1 MKKRPVDNYKIAR
14 SNLLLMLV
22 LTTINIALMYFESDT
37 YLLFSAT
44 VPMFFA
50 VLGFAA
56 ELYPCLIVVGIILML
71 YLFCW
76 IFSKRHYAWMIVA
89 AVLFAIDTICMIFIY
104 LGAFDA
110 SMVLDIL
117 IHAWVMYYLILGIVS
132 GAKLKKEVGSDFK
145 ESVKTVKNA
154 EEVEITIN
162 ESPLRMAEDVKARI
176 FLEENVL
183 GRQVVYRR
191 VKRTNELVIDGYV
204 YDEYE
209 ALVETE
215 HWLRADIN
223 GHIIEA
229 GFDGKGFSY
238 IKLDGEVIKRKLRL
252 A

>member
-22 LTTINIALMYFESDT
+22 LTTINIVLMYFESDT

-44 VPMFFA
+44 VPTFLAIF
-50 VLGFAA
+50 GFAWEA
-56 ELYPCLIVVGIILML
+56 YGLIVIVGVILLL
-71 YLFCW
+71 YLLCW

-89 AVLFAIDTICMIFIY
+89 AVLFAIDTIVMVYFYI
-104 LGAFDA
+104 GAFDA
-110 SMVLDIL
+110 SMILDFV

-132 GAKLKKEVGSDFK
+132 GIKLKKEVGNDFK
-145 ESVKTVKNA
+145 ESMQTVN
-154 EEVEITIN
+154 EPIEQEVEIN
-162 ESPLRMAEDVKARI
+162 HSPLRMAEDVKARI
-176 FLEENVL
+176 FLEEDVL
-183 GRQVVYRR
+183 GRHVVYRR

-204 YDEYE
+204 YDDYE

-215 HWLRADIN
+215 HWLRADID
-223 GHIIEA
+223 GHVIEA

-238 IKLDGEVIKRKLRL
+238 IKADGEVVKRKLRL

>member
-22 LTTINIALMYFESDT
+22 LTTINIALMYFESNT

-44 VPMFFA
+44 VPMFLA
-50 VLGFAA
+50 VLGFAWEA
-56 ELYPCLIVVGIILML
+56 YGVILIVGVILLL
-71 YLFCW
+71 YLLCW
-76 IFSKRHYAWMIVA
+76 IFSKRHYAWMIIA
-89 AVLFAIDTICMIFIY
+89 AILFTIDTIFMLIIY
-104 LGAFDA
+104 LEAFDA
-110 SMVLDIL
+110 SVILDIL

-132 GAKLKKEVGSDFK
+132 GVKLKKEVGSNFK
-145 ESVKTVKNA
+145 ESVKTVK
-154 EEVEITIN
+154 EVEEDELTIN

-176 FLEENVL
+176 FLEEDVL
-183 GRQVVYRR
+183 GRYVVYRR

-238 IKLDGEVIKRKLRL
+238 IKADGEVVKRKLRL